1 MNPNH
6 LDLTV
11 LEDCVSS
18 DVSELVAR
26 FAALLGHGSFESID
40 FDGGLFSA

>member
-11 LEDCVSS
+11 LEERVSS
-18 DVSELVAR
+18 DISELVAR
-26 FAALLGHGSFESID
+26 FAALLGHATFESAD
-40 FDGGLFSA
+40 FDGGVFSA